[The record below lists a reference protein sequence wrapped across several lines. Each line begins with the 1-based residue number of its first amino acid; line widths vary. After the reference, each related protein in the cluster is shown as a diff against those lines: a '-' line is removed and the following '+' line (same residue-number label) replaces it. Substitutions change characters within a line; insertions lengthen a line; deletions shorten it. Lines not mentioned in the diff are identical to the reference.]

1 MNWEA
6 IGAIAELIGG
16 IAVLAT
22 LIYLAVQIR
31 QTNRMQRQQICI
43 EQTNR
48 CCAAGHVIATDSE
61 FADIHQKALLGKA
74 LTNNEF
80 VRLSGFL
87 FSVLTDFEEMYYTNK
102 AGGQPEFRWQSLQLH
117 VHTQLKP
124 NTGGNDWWRSMKSSF
139 YTPEFIQR
147 VDRLLEK
154 GPEL

>member
-117 VHTQLKP
+117 VHTHLKP